1 MAMNIDVDKHLTFT
15 MNTKLCPM
23 LGGSMKQSSGS
34 YGYNPLF
41 EGNQIDEIM
50 WPVEIT
56 ASPDD
61 SYEVLVQ
68 KAGTFIEAFKTF
80 KMRHFTITAPFKT
93 AIIEHL
99 DIVDDESRLFK
110 SVNAVRVEPDG
121 KLHGAGFDGKGNMAA
136 IVKAGVDVKGMNVAI
151 LGAGSIVGVILLC
164 MAEKGAKKV
173 TLLNRTVEKAEYLR
187 DTVKNF
193 FKEKGQELE
202 MEVECLPFDEASLDK
217 AASECDFLMQ
227 ATTQGLLGTGLEY
240 KYLGFLDKLKP
251 EAIVMEN
258 IVNPPMTKFAAKAT
272 ENGHKVILGVD
283 MMLGQLSEIFQF
295 CFGFEPSDES
305 MEKAKVNVYKYF
317 GLDL

>member
-23 LGGSMKQSSGS
+23 IGGSMKQSSGS

-41 EGNQIDEIM
+41 EGNAIDEIM
-50 WPVEIT
+50 WPVEIPP
-56 ASPDD
+56 AKLGDF
-61 SYEVLVQ
+61 V
-68 KAGTFIEAFKTF
+68 EAFKTLG
-80 KMRHFTITAPFKT
+80 MRHFTITAPHKT
-93 AIIEHL
+93 PIIDYL
-99 DIVDDESRLFK
+99 DVVDEESRLFK
-110 SVNAVRVEPDG
+110 SVNAVRVDPDG

-173 TLLNRTVEKAEYLR
+173 TLLNRTVEKAEYLAK
-187 DTVKNF
+187 TVKE
-193 FKEKGQELE
+193 FKPEIE
-202 MEVECLPFDEASLDK
+202 MEIECLPFTPEALDK

-240 KYLGFLDKLKP
+240 DYLGFVDKLKP
-251 EAIVMEN
+251 EAVVMEN
-258 IVNPPMTKFAAKAT
+258 IVNPPMTKFAKKAT

-283 MMLGQLSEIFQF
+283 MMLGQLSEIFTF
-295 CFGFEPSDES
+295 CFGFEPSEES
-305 MEKAKVNVYKYF
+305 MEKAKDNVYTYF
-317 GLDL
+317 GLK

>member
-1 MAMNIDVDKHLTFT
+1 MAMNVDVDKFLTFT
-15 MNTKLCPM
+15 INTKLCPM
-23 LGGSMKQSSGS
+23 IGGSMKQSSGS

-41 EGNQIDEIM
+41 EGNGIDEIM
-50 WPVEIT
+50 WPVEI
-56 ASPDD
+56 PPEELGDF
-61 SYEVLVQ
+61 V
-68 KAGTFIEAFKTF
+68 KAFKTLR
-80 KMRHFTITAPFKT
+80 MRHFTITAPHKT
-93 AIIEHL
+93 PIIDYL

-136 IVKAGVDVKGMNVAI
+136 IVKAGVNVKGMNVAI

-173 TLLNRTVEKAEYLR
+173 TLLNRTVEKAEYLAR
-187 DTVKNF
+187 TVKEYKDF
-193 FKEKGQELE
+193 D
-202 MEVECLPFDEASLDK
+202 MEIECMPFTPEALDK

-240 KYLGFLDKLKP
+240 SYLGFLDKLKP

-258 IVNPPMTKFAAKAT
+258 IVNPPMTKFAAKAK

-283 MMLGQLSEIFQF
+283 MMLGQLSEIFTF
-295 CFGFEPSDES
+295 CFGFEPSEAS
-305 MEKAKVNVYKYF
+305 MEKAKENVYTYF
-317 GLDL
+317 GLNA